1 MRIVRNAISELS
13 GIQNATEEEVVRLME
28 RDVNS
33 ADPDRFTH
41 EGVFQTIVNIDENRR
56 RSSPFNYIA
65 ETLAAV
71 DEDGS
76 PLYNLTLS
84 TRSLATKVLF
94 QTVEGGKPR
103 AVGVEYQVGENL
115 YEAEHAYDS
124 SAEAEIR
131 TVSAAREVI
140 VAGGAFNTPQILKLS
155 GVGPRAELEEYGIEV
170 LVDLPAV
177 VSHTPFLKSPL
188 SACEYVTVL

>member
-1 MRIVRNAISELS
+1 MRVVRNAISELY
-13 GIQNATEEEVVRLME
+13 GIHNATEEEVVRLME
-28 RDVNS
+28 RDLNS

-65 ETLAAV
+65 DTLAAM

-84 TRSLATKVLF
+84 THSLATKVLF
-94 QTVEGGKPR
+94 DSTDGARPR
-103 AVGVEYQVGENL
+103 AIGVEYQVGTSL
-115 YEAEHAYDS
+115 YEADHAYDPS
-124 SAEAEIR
+124 APAETRIVSAEK
-131 TVSAAREVI
+131 EVI

-155 GVGPRAELEEYGIEV
+155 GVGPRAELEEHGIEV

-177 VSHTPFLKSPL
+177 VSQVMPQIESKTARMISRD
-188 SACEYVTVL
+188 V